1 MAVRLLTIA
10 VAAGLVL
17 GPAAAGAET
26 LFDAVRA
33 GNRQAVRALI
43 AKKADVNATQVDGS
57 TPLHLA
63 VDAGD
68 EAMAR
73 LLLGAGARA
82 TAATRYGVT
91 PLALAARNGSASL
104 IEALV
109 KAGADPNGAS
119 REGETALMAVT
130 RSGSL
135 AAAEKLLAL
144 GANANAAEAWHA
156 QTALMWAASENQ
168 LQIAAA
174 LVGAGADVNARSK
187 VWPGQPP
194 RPRGSDTSFQSAHSN
209 FPKGGFTALHFAAQY
224 GAGDVAALL
233 ADKGANLEA
242 TEPDGVTPL
251 MMAII
256 NGHYDVAAVLVRKG
270 ANVNAVDR
278 SGRGALYH
286 AVDMNT
292 LEWLFSRPNPKPSGD
307 LDSVGIARLLLERG
321 ANPNA
326 RLTARGFVIQHDSGG
341 NANLTPGSTPFM
353 KAATTSDVRMIRLL
367 LEHKADPNIATQNG
381 TTPLMAAAGLNW
393 AEISSLGTESDS
405 LEAMKLMLERGADVN
420 AANNAGETALHGAAQ
435 RGADRVVQFLADHG
449 ARLDAKTKRGRTPL
463 DEAIGQ
469 ANESDAAAVRPPERK
484 TTQTLLTRLIEQ
496 RAAGAAGR

>member
-1 MAVRLLTIA
+1 MRPVLTAI
-10 VAAGLVL
+10 VFTLAA
-17 GPAAAGAET
+17 GPAAVHAQT

-33 GNRQAVRALI
+33 GDRQAVRTLM

-57 TPLHLA
+57 TALHAA

-68 EAMAR
+68 EETAR

-109 KAGADPNGAS
+109 TAGADPNAAS
-119 REGETALMAVT
+119 REGETALMTVT

-144 GANANAAEAWHA
+144 GANPKAAESWHE
-156 QTALMWAASENQ
+156 QTALMWAASDNQ
-168 LQIAAA
+168 AQIASA
-174 LVGAGADVNARSK
+174 LLRAGADVNARSK

-194 RPRGSDTSFQSAHSN
+194 RPRGAETSFQSAHSN

-233 ADKGANLEA
+233 ADAGANLQA

-270 ANVNAVDR
+270 ADVNALDR

-292 LEWLFSRPNPKPSGD
+292 LEWLFSRPNPKASGD
-307 LDSVGIARLLLERG
+307 LDAVGIARLLLERG

-326 RLTARGFVIQHDSGG
+326 RLTARAFVIQHDSAG
-341 NANLTPGSTPFM
+341 NANLTVGSTPFM
-353 KAATTSDVRMIRLL
+353 KAATTSDVRMLRLL
-367 LEHKADPNIATQNG
+367 LEHGADPNIATQNR
-381 TTPLMAAAGLNW
+381 TTPMMAAAGLNW
-393 AEISSLGTESDS
+393 AEISSLGSEEDAI
-405 LEAMKLMLERGADVN
+405 EALKLMIARGADVN
-420 AANNAGETALHGAAQ
+420 AANDQGETPMHGAAQ

-449 ARLDAKTKRGRTPL
+449 AGLEAKTKRGRTPL

-469 ANESDAAAVRPPERK
+469 ANESDAAAVRRPERK
-484 TTQTLLTRLIEQ
+484 TTQALLTRLIAVH
-496 RAAGAAGR
+496 R

>member
-1 MAVRLLTIA
+1 VVVRPVLIA
-10 VAAGLVL
+10 LVFTL
-17 GPAAAGAET
+17 VVGPAAARAET

-33 GNRQAVRALI
+33 GDRQAVRTLI

-57 TPLHLA
+57 TALHAA

-68 EAMAR
+68 EEIAR
-73 LLLGAGARA
+73 LLLDAGARA

-91 PLALAARNGSASL
+91 PLALAARNGNASL

-109 KAGADPNGAS
+109 KAGADANTAS
-119 REGETALMAVT
+119 REGETALMTVT

-144 GANANAAEAWHA
+144 GANPNAAESWHQ
-156 QTALMWAASENQ
+156 QTALMWAASDNQ
-168 LQIAAA
+168 VQIATS
-174 LVGAGADVNARSK
+174 LMRFGADVNARSK

-194 RPRGSDTSFQSAHSN
+194 RPRGAETSFQSAHSN

-224 GAGDVAALL
+224 GAGEMAALL
-233 ADKGANLEA
+233 ADNGADLQA
-242 TEPDGVTPL
+242 AEPDGVTPL

-256 NGHYDVAAVLVRKG
+256 NGHYDVAAVLVLKG

-292 LEWLFSRPNPKPSGD
+292 LEWLFSRPNPKPSGEMD
-307 LDSVGIARLLLERG
+307 AVGIARLLLARG
-321 ANPNA
+321 ADPNA
-326 RLTARGFVIQHDSGG
+326 RLTARGFVIQHDSAG
-341 NANLTPGSTPFM
+341 NANLTVGSTPFM
-353 KAATTSDVRMIRLL
+353 KAATTSDVRMMRLL
-367 LEHKADPNIATQNG
+367 LEHGADPNIATQNR
-381 TTPLMAAAGLNW
+381 TTPMMAAAGLNW
-393 AEISSLGTESDS
+393 AEISSLGTEEDTI
-405 LEAMKLMLERGADVN
+405 EAIKLMLGRGADVN
-420 AANNAGETALHGAAQ
+420 AANDQGETPMHGAAQ

-449 ARLDAKTKRGRTPL
+449 ATLDAKNRRGRTPL

-469 ANESDAAAVRPPERK
+469 ANESDAANVRRPERP
-484 TTQTLLTRLIEQ
+484 TTRALLSKLIAQ
-496 RAAGAAGR
+496 RTVAAAGR

>member
-1 MAVRLLTIA
+1 MRSICFVIVFTLVAWPA
-10 VAAGLVL
+10 VARAQSLV
-17 GPAAAGAET
+17 
-26 LFDAVRA
+26 DAVRA
-33 GNRQAVRALI
+33 GDRQAVRALL
-43 AKKADVNATQVDGS
+43 AKKADVNAAQVDGS
-57 TPLHLA
+57 TALHLA
-63 VDAGD
+63 VDAND
-68 EAMAR
+68 EELAR
-73 LLLGAGARA
+73 LLLAAGARA
-82 TAATRYGVT
+82 AAATRYGVT
-91 PLALAARNGSASL
+91 PLSLAARNGSVTL
-104 IEALV
+104 IEALI

-119 REGETALMAVT
+119 REGETPLMTVT

-135 AAAEKLLAL
+135 DAAQKLLAL
-144 GANANAAEAWHA
+144 GANVNAAESWHQ
-156 QTALMWAASENQ
+156 QTALMWAASDNQ
-168 LQIAAA
+168 VPVAAA
-174 LVGAGADVNARSK
+174 LVRAGADVNARSK

-194 RPRGSDTSFQSAHSN
+194 RPRGSETSFQSAHSN

-224 GAGDVAALL
+224 GSGAVAELL
-233 ADKGANLEA
+233 AEAGANLDV

-286 AVDMNT
+286 AVDMHT

-307 LDSVGIARLLLERG
+307 LDAVGIARLLLESG

-326 RLTARGFVIQHDSGG
+326 RLTARGFAIQHDSLG
-341 NANLTPGSTPFM
+341 NANLTVGSTPFM
-353 KAATTSDVRMIRLL
+353 KAATTSDVRMLRLL

-393 AEISSLGTESDS
+393 AEISSLGTEDDA

-420 AANNAGETALHGAAQ
+420 AANNNGETALHGAAQ
-435 RGADRVVQFLADHG
+435 RGADRLVQFLADSG
-449 ARLDAKTKRGRTPL
+449 ASLEAKTKRGRTPL

-469 ANESDAAAVRPPERK
+469 ANEADAAAVRRPERK
-484 TTQTLLTRLIEQ
+484 STQALLSRLIEQ
-496 RAAGAAGR
+496 RGARAGVR